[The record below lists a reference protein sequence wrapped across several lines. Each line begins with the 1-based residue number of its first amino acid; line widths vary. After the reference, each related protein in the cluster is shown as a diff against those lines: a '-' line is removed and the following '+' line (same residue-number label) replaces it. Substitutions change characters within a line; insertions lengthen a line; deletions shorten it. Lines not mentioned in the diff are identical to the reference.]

1 MERNPERETI
11 GVRCVR
17 PTSLALS
24 FLVPYF
30 VFLITADFS
39 AIALAAQETAAKS
52 SATLQVIVLD
62 ETGVAV
68 SRAVLTLEQAQPP
81 RALRGETDYAGR
93 YDFIGL
99 SPGVYELRVE
109 KVGYYAVMHRAV
121 QVGETA
127 NVDVTLNHVR
137 EYNEVVNVVYS
148 PPAIDPGKTAASDS
162 LDSKQIIDLP
172 FAVPRD
178 IRYALPLL
186 PGVLQDAFSQVHIDG
201 SSTRQILDQLDGFNI
216 TDPTTGLFNMRVSVD
231 ALRSVSVESSRYPVE
246 YGKGSGG
253 VGDLITGMGDDHLR
267 YSATDF
273 VPSIQQKKGLHLN
286 TFTPR
291 GSISGPLRKGKAWF
305 FDAFDGEYDLNI
317 INELPKGADQNPAWR
332 ANNLAKAQVNLTSS
346 NILST
351 EFVVN
356 QFGSDHIGISRFN
369 PQETTVNEKSSSYLV
384 GVRDQ
389 ALLPGGSLLEAG
401 VAYSTFDDVFHPLG
415 TQTYVINPEGTS
427 GNFYESFQIRASRL
441 QGIANLIFP
450 ARYWLGAHEFKVG
463 LDIDRVTDNQ
473 NAGRR
478 PIEILRE
485 DGTLSRRITFTGA
498 PPFTRTNFEAGV
510 YAQDRW
516 SVSARWLLEPG
527 VRFDWDSVLRDA
539 LVSPRV
545 ATTYLLT
552 PNGHSKLSAGVGI
565 YYDASNLDI
574 LTRSLTGERTD
585 YYYDTTG
592 TTLVRP
598 PVQTTFQ
605 IDPRMLD
612 QSRFLNWSVA
622 LEQEL
627 PKAIYLKTQF
637 VQKRGA
643 NGWAF
648 VNLGA
653 SPFSGSFALRNVRQ
667 DHYDA
672 MEVTAR
678 RTFKGQHVVFASY
691 TRSAA
696 RSTAVLNFN
705 IDNPLFSQ
713 QAGGPLPWDTP
724 NRVVTWGWLPLF
736 RKFDLAY
743 SADWRD
749 GFPFSLVNQDQQLV
763 GVPGSRRFPT
773 YFSLNMF
780 LERRVHLFGYEWA
793 VRAGFDDITNRHN
806 PFAVDNNVNSPNFL
820 TYSAMQGRALTGRI
834 RLLGR
839 K

>member
-1 MERNPERETI
+1 MI
-11 GVRCVR
+11 GVRSVR
-17 PTSLALS
+17 PTRRALTCPAFS
-24 FLVPYF
+24 I
-30 VFLITADFS
+30 VFSVAACAGFAGTAS
-39 AIALAAQETAAKS
+39 AGQETAARP
-52 SATLQVIVLD
+52 SATLQVTVED

-68 SRAVLTLEQAQPP
+68 SRALLTLEQTQPP
-81 RALRGETDYAGR
+81 RVLKGETDYAGR
-93 YDFIGL
+93 CDFTGL
-99 SPGVYELRVE
+99 SPGAWQLRVE
-109 KVGYYAVMHRAV
+109 KVGYYAVTHRAV

-148 PPAIDPGKTAASDS
+148 PPAIDPGKTAASES
-162 LDSKQIIDLP
+162 LDSEQIIDLP
-172 FAVPRD
+172 FSVPRD

-186 PGVLQDAFSQVHIDG
+186 PGVLQDPFSQVHIDG

-231 ALRSVSVESSRYPVE
+231 ALRSASVESSRYPVE
-246 YGKGSGG
+246 FGKGSGG
-253 VGDLITGMGDDHLR
+253 VIDLATGMGDDRFR

-273 VPSIQQKKGLHLN
+273 VPSIQQKKGLHFN

-291 GSISGPLRKGKAWF
+291 GSITGPIRKGKGWF
-305 FDAFDGEYDLNI
+305 LDALDGEYELNI

-332 ANNLAKAQVNLTSS
+332 INNLAKAQVNLTSS
-346 NILST
+346 NILTT

-369 PQETTVNEKSSSYLV
+369 PQETTVNEKSSSYLL
-384 GVRDQ
+384 GVKDQ
-389 ALLPGGSLLEAG
+389 ALLPGGGLLEAG
-401 VAYSTFDDVFHPLG
+401 VAYSTFYDSFDPLG
-415 TQTYVINPEGTS
+415 TQLYVINPEGTS
-427 GNFYESFQIRASRL
+427 GNYYETFWNRASRM
-441 QGIANLIFP
+441 QGIANVIFP
-450 ARYWLGAHEFKVG
+450 ARQWLGTHEFKVG
-463 LDIDRVTDNQ
+463 LDIDRITDDQ
-473 NAGRR
+473 NAQRGS
-478 PIEILRE
+478 IEILRE

-498 PPFTRTNFEAGV
+498 PPFTRTNVEAGA

-516 SVSARWLLEPG
+516 SVSGRWLLEPG
-527 VRFDWDSVLRDA
+527 VRFDWDRLLRDA

-545 ATTYLLT
+545 ATTYLLR
-552 PNGHSKLSAGVGI
+552 PNGDTKLSAGVGI

-585 YYYDTTG
+585 YFYDSAG

-598 PVQTTFQ
+598 PLQTTFQ
-605 IDPRMLD
+605 IDPRTLN

-622 LEQEL
+622 LEQKL
-627 PKAIYLKTQF
+627 PRAIYLKTQF

-648 VNLGA
+648 VNLGT

-672 MEVTAR
+672 VEVTAR
-678 RTFKGQHVVFASY
+678 RTFKGQHFVFASY

-724 NRVVTWGWLPLF
+724 NRVVTWGLLPLL

-773 YFSLNMF
+773 YFSLNMY

-793 VRAGFDDITNRHN
+793 VRGGFDDITNRHN

-820 TYSAMQGRALTGRI
+820 TYSAIQGRAMTGRV